1 MKKNDY
7 TIRQLQDKIREIMRE
22 NNEYHFSV
30 KDLES
35 YDIDYITLRK
45 DERIYFLC
53 MDGLCDM
60 KLHVQKEI
68 EEDYILF
75 NGSIIKVREQDLE
88 NLAEKLTK
96 RNQEKLALENEI
108 KSLEEIFESQK
119 LRGMFAKLKASK

>member
-1 MKKNDY
+1 MRKNDY
-7 TIRQLQDKIREIMRE
+7 TIRQLQDKIQQIMKG
-22 NNEYHFSV
+22 NKEYYLHV

-35 YDIDYITLRK
+35 YDIYYTTLRK

-53 MDGLCDM
+53 NDGLCDM

-75 NGSIIKVREQDLE
+75 NAKIVKVQERDLE
-88 NLAEKLTK
+88 NLAETLTK
-96 RNQEKLALENEI
+96 RNQEKIDLEKEI
-108 KSLEEIFESQK
+108 ESLETIFQSQK